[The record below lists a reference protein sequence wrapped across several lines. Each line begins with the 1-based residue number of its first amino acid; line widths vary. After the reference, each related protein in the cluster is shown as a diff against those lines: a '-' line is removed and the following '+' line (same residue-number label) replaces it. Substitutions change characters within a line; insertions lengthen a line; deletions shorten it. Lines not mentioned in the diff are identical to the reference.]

1 MLPLMLAEC
10 EFCNT
15 SSVDDVTC
23 CAVDSQHM
31 CPFPVQHS
39 EAHNINACAA
49 ECLMHSCFLLIAV
62 DRNIHCVTALV
73 IVVHWTHSICPSPVH
88 HSIPTT
94 SHQNLQNSSK
104 ASLCQSGMH
113 AHVLPST
120 SSKTQQWPERST
132 D

>member
-15 SSVDDVTC
+15 SSVDDVSC

-49 ECLMHSCFLLIAV
+49 ECLMHSCFLLIAA
-62 DRNIHCVTALV
+62 DPNIHCVTALV
-73 IVVHWTHSICPSPVH
+73 IVVDWTHSICPSPVNPH
-88 HSIPTT
+88 HITSDSPQQLQSI
-94 SHQNLQNSSK
+94 S
-104 ASLCQSGMH
+104 
-113 AHVLPST
+113 V
-120 SSKTQQWPERST
+120 PERDASARST
-132 D
+132 INIK